1 MNQLVRRERRRPNAE
16 INVVPYIDVMLV
28 LLVIFMITAPLIT
41 AGIDVE
47 LPSAHAEP
55 ISPDEYDPF
64 VVGIKA
70 DESFHMDIGSRQF
83 RDLTLDELMTLIARE
98 RKNSPNSPI
107 MIKGDRR
114 VPYGT
119 VVELM
124 DELRQQFGVENV
136 GLMTDAL

>member
-1 MNQLVRRERRRPNAE
+1 MTQLVRRERRRPNAE

-55 ISPDEYDPF
+55 ISPDEVTPF
-64 VVGIKA
+64 VVGVRA

-83 RDLTLDELMTLIARE
+83 RDMTLEELMSVIAKE
-98 RKNSPNSPI
+98 QQNTPNAPI
-107 MIKGDRR
+107 MIKGDRN

-119 VVELM
+119 IVELM
-124 DELRQQFGVENV
+124 DQLRQQFGVENV
-136 GLMTDAL
+136 GLMTNPL